1 MDNSHV
7 TSLLLERLEHI
18 PTDSVWAHRAS
29 GVRGSL
35 LHIVEKTQRG
45 EQVVEPDIK
54 WLLAYGFKIL
64 ENAAR
69 EKSLVCG
76 LGKKKGP

>member
-7 TSLLLERLEHI
+7 TSLLLDRLEHI
-18 PTDSVWAHRAS
+18 PADSIWAHRAS

-35 LHIVEKTQRG
+35 LHMLEKMQGG
-45 EQVVEPDIK
+45 EQVDEPNIK
-54 WLLAYGFKIL
+54 WLLAYGFQIL

-69 EKSLVCG
+69 EKSL
-76 LGKKKGP
+76 LTDIGKRKV